1 MIEFPL
7 SCLPDESLSVLLNY
21 TLSKFQFHMCGK
33 VAPEKGNNSS
43 ELFCSLPSTQLSH
56 NINNVGIAGK
66 FLKYLEFHCILI
78 DSCFSGLIKVWFALL
93 SDLPSRECAKLSVK
107 RMSAKKTPRLKG
119 IESSIGKKAWG
130 SSQSLKKGEMNFK
143 NSQLLPSHKS
153 KWKTNQNIRQTL
165 LLFILKWLRR
175 MCSTS
180 SIRV

>member
-1 MIEFPL
+1 MRTRNVQVWWCLMCTWCPTSYFLSLAMIEFPL

-93 SDLPSRECAKLSVK
+93 SDLLSRECAKLSVK
-107 RMSAKKTPRLKG
+107 RMSAKKLRDLK
-119 IESSIGKKAWG
+119 A
-130 SSQSLKKGEMNFK
+130 
-143 NSQLLPSHKS
+143 
-153 KWKTNQNIRQTL
+153 
-165 LLFILKWLRR
+165 
-175 MCSTS
+175 
-180 SIRV
+180 